1 MISHLANR
9 NRRTLMSTTAK
20 AADNGSTTTT
30 DKTVPAQRE
39 HGMDRLR
46 EDECYHLTDLIG
58 RALGESEHL
67 VRKVHNKAFNR
78 TLDHDGSKG
87 TAPLDR
93 DEIQRIL
100 SEAGDCAQ
108 VAVDYLYRAV
118 RVLNDGESP
127 F

>member
-1 MISHLANR
+1 MTS
-9 NRRTLMSTTAK
+9 TAK

-30 DKTVPAQRE
+30 EKSVPAQRE
-39 HGMDRLR
+39 HGLDRLR

-58 RALGESEHL
+58 QALTESGHL

-78 TLDHDGSKG
+78 TLDYDGSKG

-93 DEIQRIL
+93 DEAFRIL
-100 SEAGDCAQ
+100 AEARDCTQ
-108 VAVDYLYRAV
+108 VALEYLYRAV
-118 RVLNDGESP
+118 SALEGEPP